1 MKAFWKF
8 WRRKQITRETDE
20 SARAAKSGVID
31 QKKLA
36 ELFCRSAKDVI
47 GMQQLIGNQALL
59 RLLALEDSG
68 RTQEGCERTSNS

>member
-8 WRRKQITRETDE
+8 WRRSRRQGTDE
-20 SARAAKSGVID
+20 SATTAKSGVID

-59 RLLALEDSG
+59 RLLALENSG
-68 RTQEGCERTSNS
+68 RTQEGRGTASNS